1 MRSLEIPQLL
11 GALRQVLPERA
22 APYALHEPVFAGQEW
37 SYVKECIDTGW
48 VSSAGE
54 YVGRFEAALADYTGV
69 GAAVALVNG
78 TSALHMAL
86 LAAGVRPG
94 DEVLLPA
101 LTFVATANAVRY
113 CGATPHFV
121 DSEECSLGVDAVKL
135 ETYLK
140 INAKLS
146 DGHLVNLRTG
156 QRISALVAMHTF
168 GHPADLDRLADLC
181 RGHRIPLVED
191 AAESLGSLY
200 RGHHTGSHG
209 VISALSF
216 NGNKIVTTGGGGAL
230 ITNDRELA
238 RRMRHLTTTAKQAH
252 AWEFMHD
259 QTGYNYRLPNI
270 NAALGCA
277 QMEQLPGFVERKR
290 CLAQRYAAAIKPVAG
305 LRFFVEPGYARS
317 NYWLNAIIL
326 DKASAPM
333 RDDVLTAL
341 HRAGIL
347 ARPVW
352 KLMNHLPMYRDCPR
366 MDLSCAQDLAASLIN
381 LPSGMGLE
389 PAHG

>member
-135 ETYLK
+135 EAYLT

-146 DGHLVNLRTG
+146 DGHLVNKRTG
-156 QRISALVAMHTF
+156 NRISALVVMHTF
-168 GHPADLDRLADLC
+168 GHPVDLDRLADLC
-181 RGHRIPLVED
+181 RGHRISLVED

-200 RGHHTGSHG
+200 RGRHTGSHG

-326 DKASAPM
+326 DKASASM
-333 RDDVLTAL
+333 RDDVLTVL

-366 MDLSCAQDLAASLIN
+366 MDLSCAQDLAARLIN